1 MRVAS
6 RRAAVGFVMDRFALS
21 ERRSCAL
28 IGIDRTSC
36 RYVTRRPT
44 DEPLRA
50 RLIELA
56 KERPRW
62 GYRTL
67 CDVLRRDRL
76 VNHKKV
82 HRLYKLEGLQ
92 VRRRLRKRAKGVQR
106 VPLTPAQRPNQRWSM
121 DFTSDTLANGRP
133 FRTLNIVDDCTREC
147 PAIEVDHSL
156 PGRRV
161 VRVLDGLAET
171 RGLPETIV
179 VDNGPEFAGRVLD
192 RWAYQRG
199 VQLHFIQP
207 GKPMQNGFVESFNG
221 KFRDECLNEHWFISL
236 LDARRTIEAFRR
248 DYNSY
253 RPHSSLGGQTPE
265 EFARRAAALQ
275 APPAPSDPQL
285 GKINLAEGL
294 SL

>member
-1 MRVAS
+1 VRVAS
-6 RRAAVGFVMDRFALS
+6 RRAAVGFVVDRFGLS

-36 RYVTRRPT
+36 RYLARRPS
-44 DEPLRA
+44 DAPLRA

-62 GYRTL
+62 GYRTP
-67 CDVLRRDRL
+67 CEVLRRDRV

-92 VRRRLRKRAKGVQR
+92 VRRRRRKRAKGVQR

-121 DFTSDTLANGRP
+121 DFTRDTLANGRP

-156 PGRRV
+156 PGLRV
-161 VRVLDGLAET
+161 VRVLEGLAAP

-179 VDNGPEFAGRVLD
+179 MDNGPEFAGRVLD

-199 VQLHFIQP
+199 VRLHFIQP
-207 GKPMQNGFVESFNG
+207 GKPTQNAYVESFNG
-221 KFRDECLNEHWFISL
+221 KFRDDCLNEHWFVDLS
-236 LDARRTIEAFRR
+236 DARRTIEAFRR

-253 RPHSSLGGQTPE
+253 RPHSSLGGLPPE

-285 GKINLAEGL
+285 ARINPAEGL

>member
-1 MRVAS
+1 
-6 RRAAVGFVMDRFALS
+6 MDRFALS

-106 VPLTPAQRPNQRWSM
+106 VPLRPAQRPNQRWSM